1 MMNKTCGKTAL
12 ICFVLALCMILG
24 TFAGCGNAVKEETTP
39 SEKTSASD
47 TKQTEEEQTIIP
59 DAQVKSADLM
69 EGIALEGINLRREL
83 KWDYIRTSVAPKLTD
98 FAVRLFKQTN
108 KNGESTLVS
117 PLSVML
123 ALAMT
128 ANGAEGNT
136 LSQMESVFGMDIGT
150 LNKALAQYRESLP
163 QGDKY
168 VLDIAN
174 AIWFKDD
181 PDFAVK
187 KDFLQKN
194 AAWYNAGLYSAPFND
209 QTLEEVNAWVKIKTR
224 GMIENILDRM
234 PDDAVMYLVNAL
246 AFQAEWEET
255 YSQYNV
261 HESEFTLEDGTKK
274 TTEFMYSEEDKYLYD
289 EKATG
294 FVKYFKDRKYAFAS
308 LLPDEGVKLCDYVDS
323 LTGEKV
329 YELLA
334 SAQDAK
340 VNAAIPKFK
349 SGSTINL
356 NDVLKAMGMSDAFD
370 AGLADLSGIGTH
382 GDGNLYIG
390 RVLHK
395 TFIEVSEQGA
405 KAGAATVAEL
415 LCGSAY
421 DPEPPKVVIL
431 DRPFV
436 YMLIDCETNT
446 PFFIG
451 TLADID

>member
-136 LSQMESVFGMDIGT
+136 LSQMESVFGMDTGT

-194 AAWYNAGLYSAPFND
+194 AAWYNAGIYSAPFND

-261 HESEFTLEDGTKK
+261 HEGEFTLEDGTKK
-274 TTEFMYSEEDKYLYD
+274 TAEFMYSEEDKYLYD

-294 FVKYFKDRKYAFAS
+294 FVKYFKDRKYAFAA
-308 LLPDEGVKLCDYVDS
+308 LLPNEG
-323 LTGEKV
+323 
-329 YELLA
+329 
-334 SAQDAK
+334 
-340 VNAAIPKFK
+340 
-349 SGSTINL
+349 
-356 NDVLKAMGMSDAFD
+356 
-370 AGLADLSGIGTH
+370 
-382 GDGNLYIG
+382 
-390 RVLHK
+390 
-395 TFIEVSEQGA
+395 
-405 KAGAATVAEL
+405 
-415 LCGSAY
+415 
-421 DPEPPKVVIL
+421 
-431 DRPFV
+431 
-436 YMLIDCETNT
+436 
-446 PFFIG
+446 
-451 TLADID
+451 